1 MCVLHVCYMKFGIIT
16 INIIIIVVSFG
27 FGKRSV
33 TGARTTLR
41 AINTGRFMQAE
52 LLTAPPP
59 PPPGE
64 ITKSLGNIYSQDVPT
79 GRPYWTSWDVP
90 I

>member
-1 MCVLHVCYMKFGIIT
+1 MLHVCYMKFGIIT

-59 PPPGE
+59 SRYGE
-64 ITKSLGNIYSQDVPT
+64 IHT
-79 GRPYWTSWDVP
+79 GFIQNELADESGVSGFMQVVGLR
-90 I
+90 